1 MAAGVGTAGNL
12 STIYNIYT
20 CRVSAGRL
28 VARYPL
34 FVQTLLFAREHFYP
48 EMVQQ
53 ATTQC
58 GTIVRQILC
67 GNVMLPVV
75 SGSTSPYHWA
85 GTFDVLNA
93 RSNYNHNTL
102 SPAENCKYAFVSS
115 GEWSV

>member
-20 CRVSAGRL
+20 CRVSAGPL

-34 FVQTLLFAREHFYP
+34 FVQPLLFAREHFYP

-58 GTIVRQILC
+58 GTIFRQILC

-75 SGSTSPYHWA
+75 RDKQHQSLPLGMNLRRPICT
-85 GTFDVLNA
+85 VKL
-93 RSNYNHNTL
+93 RS
-102 SPAENCKYAFVSS
+102 
-115 GEWSV
+115 

>member
-20 CRVSAGRL
+20 CRVSAGPL

-58 GTIVRQILC
+58 GTIFRQILC

-75 SGSTSPYHWA
+75 RDKQHQSLPLGWN
-85 GTFDVLNA
+85 L
-93 RSNYNHNTL
+93 
-102 SPAENCKYAFVSS
+102 
-115 GEWSV
+115 